1 MALQSRFTF
10 EIQLMVKILSLGL
23 FILLVLYIVGGA
35 ELFILLEAPKEE
47 EARTVIIIISIISII
62 NINIIIMITILL
74 RRGWK
79 WRQD

>member
-1 MALQSRFTF
+1 M
-10 EIQLMVKILSLGL
+10 
-23 FILLVLYIVGGA
+23 YIVGGA

-47 EARTVIIIISIISII
+47 EARTVIITISIISII
-62 NINIIIMITILL
+62 NIINIIIINITIVIIIILIISILL

>member
-1 MALQSRFTF
+1 
-10 EIQLMVKILSLGL
+10 MVKILSLGL

-62 NINIIIMITILL
+62 NIINIIMITILL